1 MHAHRCDVCSKLQF
15 AKNIFAIRSMPPQVT
30 IFPTYRPPSQF
41 PHSMKFTAS
50 GYFNVWK

>member
-30 IFPTYRPPSQF
+30 IFPTYRPLTVPPLDEIYGQRLF
-41 PHSMKFTAS
+41 
-50 GYFNVWK
+50 